1 VAREDF
7 GTKLILEEADCVV
20 EFFGGGGRG
29 TGGECGGGESC

>member
-1 VAREDF
+1 MAREDF

-20 EFFGGGGRG
+20 EFFGSGGRG